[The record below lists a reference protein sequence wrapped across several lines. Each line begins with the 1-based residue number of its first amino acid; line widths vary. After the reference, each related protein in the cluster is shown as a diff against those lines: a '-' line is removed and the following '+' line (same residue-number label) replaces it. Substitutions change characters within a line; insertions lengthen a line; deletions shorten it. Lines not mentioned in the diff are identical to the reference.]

1 MFNTVIVEGIPGAGK
16 TVFAEELSQILTRQ
30 RMKDLPGERIETLF
44 IAEADE
50 KSGNDYL
57 ADYYADPARWAFTMQ
72 VELLS
77 RRLRAHLSSQYHV
90 MSGRGDGVLD
100 RSYFGDVGFA
110 WVQRNYEYM
119 SEREYATY
127 KRLYHNMTSFVL
139 YPNVCVFLDVS
150 TGVALDRISKR
161 MIQQIGRNCER
172 TIDMGYLQ
180 AVGEATETVVK
191 SLERH
196 GTKVV
201 HVNWDED
208 LSTPP
213 QREPFIE
220 SVATL
225 VREHQ
230 SRREFADI
238 HDRVV
243 P

>member
-1 MFNTVIVEGIPGAGK
+1 MFKTVIVEGIPGAGK
-16 TVFAEELSQILTRQ
+16 TVFAEELSRLLTQQ
-30 RMKDLPGERIETLF
+30 RAEHQPEGRRETLF

-57 ADYYADPARWAFTMQ
+57 ADYYTDPARWAFTMQ
-72 VELLS
+72 IELLS
-77 RRLRAHLSSQYHV
+77 RRFRAHLSAQYHV

-100 RSYFGDVGFA
+100 RSYYGDVGFA
-110 WVQRNYEYM
+110 WVQRKYGYM
-119 SEREYATY
+119 TEREYATY

-150 TGVALDRISKR
+150 AEVALNRISRR

-172 TIDMGYLQ
+172 TIDSDYLD
-180 AVGEATETVVK
+180 AVGIATETVVQ
-191 SLERH
+191 SLQGH
-196 GTKVV
+196 GTKVL

-213 QREPFIE
+213 QRRPFIE
-220 SVATL
+220 SVATM

-238 HDRVV
+238 HDRVI